1 MIGLAAAMT
10 SLMGYGSST
19 TYTAALLQR
28 FIPAIFIGAPVAVK
42 AAVGDVCDQE
52 GQANAMAI
60 FTLGFG
66 VGSVLGMALSILV
79 RNLQP

>member
-1 MIGLAAAMT
+1 MQICIMIGLAAAMT
-10 SLMGYGSST
+10 SLMGYGAST

-28 FIPAIFIGAPVAVK
+28 FIPAIFIGGPVAVK
-42 AAVGDVCDQE
+42 AAVGDVCNQE

-66 VGSVLGMALSILV
+66 VGSVLGRASFMIL
-79 RNLQP
+79 